1 VGQGDHGKSSV
12 GRPYTTLNL
21 SAAAA
26 YLFRMTRPYA
36 TVETTPGAFAALER
50 LRKLETLLDRQ
61 FSVAG
66 IRFGLDSVIGLVPVV
81 GDLIS
86 GALGYYLI
94 QEAKRLGVSRFTK
107 ARMYANWG
115 VDVTVGAIP
124 VVGDLFD
131 VAFKSNTKNIRL
143 LIADLEKQQRKADRA
158 ASRHRPNVT

>member
-1 VGQGDHGKSSV
+1 
-12 GRPYTTLNL
+12 
-21 SAAAA
+21 
-26 YLFRMTRPYA
+26 MTEPYA
-36 TVETTPGAFAALER
+36 AVEPAPGAFETLER
-50 LRKLETLLDRQ
+50 LKRLETLLDRQ

-66 IRFGLDSVIGLVPVV
+66 IRFGVDSIIGLVPVV

-86 GALGYYLI
+86 GALGFYLI
-94 QEAKRLGVSRFTK
+94 QEARRLGVSRFTK

-143 LIADLEKQQRKADRA
+143 LIADLEKQQRKIDKAAARA
-158 ASRHRPNVT
+158 ARARKGWAEAPEG